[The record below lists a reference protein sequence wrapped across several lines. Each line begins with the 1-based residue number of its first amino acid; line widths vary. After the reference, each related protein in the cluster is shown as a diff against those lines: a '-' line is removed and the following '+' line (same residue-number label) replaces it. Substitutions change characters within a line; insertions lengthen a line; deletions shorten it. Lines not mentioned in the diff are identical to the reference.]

1 MQNRQTVEWSEEADQ
16 KLFRLFKEKGS
27 CWSVIAVDFPG
38 LSENQVK
45 NRFYSTL
52 RRLATKKAMDNPN
65 GEQLPKTK
73 KKDLIAFVDEAIA
86 YGHSC
91 SSKRGRKRK
100 MRPSNPSTTNAA
112 DNQQNNNKSENEWKE
127 FSGDR
132 NMRARCID
140 NEYEEE
146 KLQRIEVLNVQPSE
160 LQLKEKP
167 LHEDFIYSDK
177 SYNHEDSK
185 LSIEI
190 INPANN
196 QQLDQSIDYGLVDEE
211 YVELLLMQNDDI
223 LNEFAELKRGQRIER
238 GLKELLE
245 LERKMEM
252 CLQETQEVTFPL
264 RAQVSSYCSN

>member
-16 KLFRLFKEKGS
+16 KLFTLFKEKGS
-27 CWSVIAVDFPG
+27 CWSVIATDFPG

-65 GEQLPKTK
+65 GEQLPKTR

-86 YGHSC
+86 YGHNC

-100 MRPSNPSTTNAA
+100 IRPSDPCAA
-112 DNQQNNNKSENEWKE
+112 NTSGNQQNNNKSENELKE

-132 NMRARCID
+132 SMRPRCIG

-146 KLQRIEVLNVQPSE
+146 KLLRIEVPNVQPNE
-160 LQLKEKP
+160 PQLKDEP
-167 LHEDFIYSDK
+167 LHEDSIYYDK
-177 SYNHEDSK
+177 SYSHEDSK
-185 LSIEI
+185 VSIEI
-190 INPANN
+190 INPANS

-211 YVELLLMQNDDI
+211 YVELLLVQNDDI
-223 LNEFAELKRGQRIER
+223 LNEFAELKRGLRIEK

-245 LERKMEM
+245 LEKKMEM
-252 CLQETQEVTFPL
+252 CLQETREITFPL
-264 RAQVSSYCSN
+264 RAQVSSY